1 MDAETYPIFWSRCEV
16 TDLCPTRRSE
26 EDWKPS
32 DDECGD
38 FLNAS
43 VEHFRHSASN
53 FLSQEC
59 VQCSPTSGISGH
71 LIQSTCTISQK
82 ALEKEKG
89 LQKDIHGG
97 VWRLATQVM
106 TQSIQFL
113 GFPAPKPQLTTA
125 NRPINTSRSRR
136 KVPKAPS
143 HLLLLPTELR
153 LQVWSFVFSPPH
165 YYPRKALS
173 LLRTNHQIYSE
184 AFPFA
189 YPHIRLY
196 LPGIVT
202 FKQNLL
208 TFEPRQIAQLHH
220 LRLPVARLSYL
231 GIAPFIISRI
241 ENLRLNTL
249 TLTLSALH
257 EPQRSA
263 EIGYL
268 RDLRKRLDKITN
280 IKFIIINNDGY
291 YGDWEFLLLF
301 LRMHNFDQRIELKES
316 FAIKSGLWEYKMKR
330 RRKRG
335 KGGYFMIIRAL
346 NYH

>member
-1 MDAETYPIFWSRCEV
+1 MDAETHPISWSRCEV
-16 TDLCPTRRSE
+16 MDLCPTKRSQ
-26 EDWKPS
+26 EDWRPS
-32 DDECGD
+32 DDECDD

-43 VEHFRHSASN
+43 VEHFRHSTSN

-71 LIQSTCTISQK
+71 LIQSTCTILQK
-82 ALEKEKG
+82 ALGKEKG

-113 GFPAPKPQLTTA
+113 GFLAPKPQLTTA
-125 NRPINTSRSRR
+125 NRPINTSCSRR

-143 HLLLLPTELR
+143 RLLLLPTELR

-196 LPGIVT
+196 LPGIVM

-208 TFEPRQIAQLHH
+208 TLEPRQIAQLHH
-220 LRLPVARLSYL
+220 LRLPVTGLSYL

-257 EPQRSA
+257 ELQKSA

-291 YGDWEFLLLF
+291 YRDCT
-301 LRMHNFDQRIELKES
+301 
-316 FAIKSGLWEYKMKR
+316 
-330 RRKRG
+330 
-335 KGGYFMIIRAL
+335 L
-346 NYH
+346 NLIYV

>member
-1 MDAETYPIFWSRCEV
+1 MDAETHPLSRSRCEV
-16 TDLCPTRRSE
+16 TDPCPTKRL

-32 DDECGD
+32 DDECDD

-43 VEHFRHSASN
+43 VKHFRHSASN

-71 LIQSTCTISQK
+71 LIQSTCTISRK

-89 LQKDIHGG
+89 LQKDIHNG
-97 VWRLATQVM
+97 VWRLTTQVM

-113 GFPAPKPQLTTA
+113 GLPAPKPQLTTA
-125 NRPINTSRSRR
+125 NRPINTNRPRR
-136 KVPKAPS
+136 KAPKTPS
-143 HLLLLPTELR
+143 RLLLLPTELR
-153 LQVWSFVFSPPH
+153 LQIWSFVFSPPH

-208 TFEPRQIAQLHH
+208 TLEPRQIAQLHH
-220 LRLPVARLSYL
+220 LRLPVARLSCL

-241 ENLRLNTL
+241 EHLRLNTL
-249 TLTLSALH
+249 TMTLSALRK
-257 EPQRSA
+257 PQKLV
-263 EIGYL
+263 ENGYP

-280 IKFIIINNDGY
+280 IKFIIIDNDGY
-291 YGDWEFLLLF
+291 CRDWDFLLLF

-316 FAIKSGLWEYKMKR
+316 FAIKSGLWEYKMQR
-330 RRKRG
+330 RG
-335 KGGYFMIIRAL
+335 KGGKGRYFMIIRAL

>member
-1 MDAETYPIFWSRCEV
+1 MDAETHPISWSRCEV
-16 TDLCPTRRSE
+16 TDLRPTKRSE
-26 EDWKPS
+26 EDRKPS
-32 DDECGD
+32 DDGCDD

-43 VEHFRHSASN
+43 AKNFRHSASN

-59 VQCSPTSGISGH
+59 VQCSPTSGTSGH
-71 LIQSTCTISQK
+71 LIQSTCTISQR

-89 LQKDIHGG
+89 LQKDVHGG
-97 VWRLATQVM
+97 VWRLTTQVM
-106 TQSIQFL
+106 SQSIQFL
-113 GFPAPKPQLTTA
+113 GLPASKPQLSTA
-125 NRPINTSRSRR
+125 NRPQR

-143 HLLLLPTELR
+143 RLLLLPTELR

-189 YPHIRLY
+189 YPHIRFY

-208 TFEPRQIAQLHH
+208 TLEPRQIAQFHH
-220 LRLPVARLSYL
+220 LRLPVTRLSYL

-249 TLTLSALH
+249 TMTLSALH
-257 EPQRSA
+257 EPQKSV
-263 EIGYL
+263 ENGYL

-280 IKFIIINNDGY
+280 IKSIIINNDGY

-316 FAIKSGLWEYKMKR
+316 FAIKSGLWEYKMQR

-346 NYH
+346 NYR